1 MPIVVT
7 CPGCPAKLTAPDHA
21 AGKQIRC
28 PKCGAAAPV
37 PDLIPA
43 EEVPVVEAKVTPPKP
58 KPKLVQ
64 AEVDEDEPPRKK
76 TARRDEDES
85 PRKKKRRYD
94 DDDDDY
100 DHDHPRKRRRS
111 GRRGGGGNGGK
122 IAAIVVGGLLLLAGV
137 GVAIYFLAGK
147 GGSPF
152 VKKTPLPPGWK
163 EYSYPQD
170 KFKAPFPKEPQV
182 VTMQAG
188 AFPMGGMGG
197 LGGMGGRGGRG
208 GFLGTPEAQEVEA
221 VSVYAS
227 GLMNQMQQ
235 DEQVVI
241 QLSIVRFKRDVP
253 RSIRNEMSQI
263 TSGQIGGIE
272 TRKVRWLGY
281 DGGEVVI
288 AGSLTRVVYTDRMMI
303 LVQISGRN
311 GARAKPEEE
320 AAFFDNFQLTK

>member
-7 CPGCPAKLTAPDHA
+7 CPGCPTKLSAPDHA

-37 PDLIPA
+37 PDFIPA
-43 EEVPVVEAKVTPPKP
+43 EEVPVVEAAIVPPKP
-58 KPKLVQ
+58 KPKPVQ

-76 TARRDEDES
+76 ATRRDDDDEP
-85 PRKKKRRYD
+85 PRKKKKRRYED
-94 DDDDDY
+94 DDDDP
-100 DHDHPRKRRRS
+100 PRRRRRS
-111 GRRGGGGNGGK
+111 GGGGGGAMVAV
-122 IAAIVVGGLLLLAGV
+122 IIVGGVLLLVGLGV
-137 GVAIYFLAGK
+137 GIYFLTSK
-147 GGSPF
+147 GGPLA
-152 VKKTPLPPGWK
+152 KKTPLPPGWQ

-197 LGGMGGRGGRG
+197 MGPMRGGRG
-208 GFLGTPEAQEVEA
+208 GFAGGMEIPEIES
-221 VSVYAS
+221 VSTYIS
-227 GLMNQMQQ
+227 GLMQP
-235 DEQVVI
+235 DEQVTI
-241 QLSIVRFKRDVP
+241 QVTIARFKKDIPRAMRDQMNQV
-253 RSIRNEMSQI
+253 
-263 TSGQIGGIE
+263 TSGQVGGLE

-281 DGGEVVI
+281 DAGEIIV